1 MPGLIGRK
9 IGMTSVFSA
18 DGKNVPCTVIEA
30 GPCVVTQ
37 VKTVETDGYKAVIL
51 RFLLSECKVTTRIS
65 YFQMK
70 QALFSYI
77 HEKNLHQP
85 C

>member
-1 MPGLIGRK
+1 MSIEQWGGE
-9 IGMTSVFSA
+9 VDFSNHEA
-18 DGKNVPCTVIEA
+18 KVP
-30 GPCVVTQ
+30 Q
-37 VKTVETDGYKAVIL
+37 NKAVIL